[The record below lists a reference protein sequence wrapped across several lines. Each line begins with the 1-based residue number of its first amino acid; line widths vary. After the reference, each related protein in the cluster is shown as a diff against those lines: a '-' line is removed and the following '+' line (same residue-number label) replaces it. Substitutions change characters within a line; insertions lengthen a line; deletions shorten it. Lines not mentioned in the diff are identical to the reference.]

1 MAEQDDTEK
10 TEQPTQKRLDEA
22 RRKGQVASSREVNHW
37 FMILGGA
44 VWLAMFAPA
53 TLEGA
58 VLALLRFVEQPHLI
72 RVDAGGMREIGLDL
86 LGRVGL
92 LLAVPFGLFLAAA
105 IAGGLLQHGFL
116 LSAQAIK
123 PKLSKLS
130 PVAGLKRQFSLRA
143 LAEFGKGL
151 LKLAVVGTVGTLL
164 LIPEFERLELSVGLE
179 MPALLRLVDGLAGR
193 LLVAVLAVMTVVAAA
208 DFLYQKYEHIK
219 QLRMSRQELKE
230 EFKQTEGDPTIK
242 QRLRQIRMERS
253 RRRMLAAVPTADVVI
268 TNPTHFAV
276 ALKYDPE
283 RMSAPR
289 LVAKGADHLAAR
301 IREVARENGVPL
313 VENPPLAR
321 ALHAGVELDQEIPAE
336 HYRAVAE
343 IISYVWKLKGR

>member
-1 MAEQDDTEK
+1 
-10 TEQPTQKRLDEA
+10 
-22 RRKGQVASSREVNHW
+22 
-37 FMILGGA
+37 
-44 VWLAMFAPA
+44 
-53 TLEGA
+53 
-58 VLALLRFVEQPHLI
+58 
-72 RVDAGGMREIGLDL
+72 
-86 LGRVGL
+86 
-92 LLAVPFGLFLAAA
+92 
-105 IAGGLLQHGFL
+105 
-116 LSAQAIK
+116 SAQAIK

-253 RRRMLAAVPTADVVI
+253 RRRMLAAVPT
-268 TNPTHFAV
+268 
-276 ALKYDPE
+276 
-283 RMSAPR
+283 
-289 LVAKGADHLAAR
+289 
-301 IREVARENGVPL
+301 
-313 VENPPLAR
+313 
-321 ALHAGVELDQEIPAE
+321 
-336 HYRAVAE
+336 
-343 IISYVWKLKGR
+343 